1 MQFGPEM
8 GPEIPVDSE
17 NACGLA
23 GNFDSGFFR
32 SADGKNNGKKARNFG
47 KKHNRAALAPRVKL
61 VPIQPCLGFFSFT
74 VILLLPTS

>member
-32 SADGKNNGKKARNFG
+32 SADGKKMEKSAQVELCII
-47 KKHNRAALAPRVKL
+47 ALIFAPY
-61 VPIQPCLGFFSFT
+61 I
-74 VILLLPTS
+74 